1 MFRRMMLR
9 LTFLFAG
16 VFLPDGS
23 LVWAA
28 EGIISKVANPSG
40 TTCNLKFPAIKEE
53 TLYWDRPVLKD
64 PTDAILST
72 STGTATTILSGKN
85 RWRVK
90 GLSISTSCAYSVV
103 ATDDGARG
111 SL

>member
-72 STGTATTILSGKN
+72 STGTGLRSSRERIGGAS
-85 RWRVK
+85 K
-90 GLSISTSCAYSVV
+90 GSVSV
-103 ATDDGARG
+103 LLAPTA
-111 SL
+111 